1 MKLATAAMALLAL
14 LAQTALCDRVLHAR
28 EAKVTPA
35 PAPAA
40 AVLLAGRQAQKDECR
55 EGKTACGDGNGCC
68 PRGAQCTQSKG
79 VGVCADACE
88 GATLFCNFGG
98 GVTLCCQPGA
108 SCDYARSVCTQQKT
122 DAGGVWTAASTTTSE
137 EGTRLPT
144 APAFSSTED
153 PVAPR
158 STTTTTMIEFDP
170 DRVPPIKLGL
180 HIAQIVLAFVLWVL
194 EIVVFTGKGSKVV
207 GNNGWTFAAFFISIP
222 IWLFLIMTPRFE
234 RTRRFANVHAMFAVD
249 IFGIILWL
257 SAFATQA
264 AYNSSGL
271 CGNRCG
277 ISKGVV
283 AIGVIITLLFGGSTF
298 ISGYTMTYYKFHGSL
313 PGYSNRKIRGGSN
326 DIDPDKEAFSMAPH
340 GDEAYERVHMDDH
353 DHDGPSAG
361 AGSYSNRY
369 GTDPNPYSGGHYEE
383 EDPNRYG
390 AVPPRGNAGAFFD
403 SETQYHSGGG
413 AGSPPPVV
421 PAASPYRPPAVED
434 VPVHFPP
441 ANYDRVDR

>member
-1 MKLATAAMALLAL
+1 MPQTSSQSSSEAAGSSGLATD
-14 LAQTALCDRVLHAR
+14 TS
-28 EAKVTPA
+28 
-35 PAPAA
+35 
-40 AVLLAGRQAQKDECR
+40 G
-55 EGKTACGDGNGCC
+55 GG
-68 PRGAQCTQSKG
+68 
-79 VGVCADACE
+79 
-88 GATLFCNFGG
+88 GATP
-98 GVTLCCQPGA
+98 TKSP
-108 SCDYARSVCTQQKT
+108 T
-122 DAGGVWTAASTTTSE
+122 DSGSA
-137 EGTRLPT
+137 
-144 APAFSSTED
+144 
-153 PVAPR
+153 PVAAP

-170 DRVPPIKLGL
+170 DHVPPIKLGL

-207 GNNGWTFAAFFISIP
+207 GNNGWTFGAFFISIP

-283 AIGVIITLLFGGSTF
+283 AIGVIITLLFGGSAF

-361 AGSYSNRY
+361 TGSYSNRY
-369 GTDPNPYSGGHYEE
+369 GTDPNPYSSGHYEQ
-383 EDPNRYG
+383 EDSNRYG
-390 AVPPRGNAGAFFD
+390 AVPPRGNAGAFFNT
-403 SETQYHSGGG
+403 ETQYHSGGG

-421 PAASPYRPPAVED
+421 PASSPYRPPAVED
-434 VPVHFPP
+434 APVHFPP

>member
-1 MKLATAAMALLAL
+1 
-14 LAQTALCDRVLHAR
+14 
-28 EAKVTPA
+28 
-35 PAPAA
+35 
-40 AVLLAGRQAQKDECR
+40 
-55 EGKTACGDGNGCC
+55 
-68 PRGAQCTQSKG
+68 
-79 VGVCADACE
+79 
-88 GATLFCNFGG
+88 
-98 GVTLCCQPGA
+98 
-108 SCDYARSVCTQQKT
+108 
-122 DAGGVWTAASTTTSE
+122 
-137 EGTRLPT
+137 
-144 APAFSSTED
+144 
-153 PVAPR
+153 
-158 STTTTTMIEFDP
+158 MIEFDP

-207 GNNGWTFAAFFISIP
+207 GNNGWTFAALSRNDLTDRRGQQFFISIP

-369 GTDPNPYSGGHYEE
+369 GADPNPYSGGHYEE

-390 AVPPRGNAGAFFD
+390 AVPHAAMLAPSSTARPSITLA
-403 SETQYHSGGG
+403 
-413 AGSPPPVV
+413 VV
-421 PAASPYRPPAVED
+421 PAPRLRWCPPPPLTAHLLWRTCRSTFPRPTMIVLIGNRMHAVLG
-434 VPVHFPP
+434 
-441 ANYDRVDR
+441 RVAC

>member
-108 SCDYARSVCTQQKT
+108 SCDYARSVCTQQKA

-153 PVAPR
+153 VSPTGAAA
-158 STTTTTMIEFDP
+158 TTTRQTSSQSSSE
-170 DRVPPIKLGL
+170 V
-180 HIAQIVLAFVLWVL
+180 ASAS
-194 EIVVFTGKGSKVV
+194 GS
-207 GNNGWTFAAFFISIP
+207 
-222 IWLFLIMTPRFE
+222 
-234 RTRRFANVHAMFAVD
+234 
-249 IFGIILWL
+249 
-257 SAFATQA
+257 AT
-264 AYNSSGL
+264 
-271 CGNRCG
+271 
-277 ISKGVV
+277 
-283 AIGVIITLLFGGSTF
+283 ST
-298 ISGYTMTYYKFHGSL
+298 
-313 PGYSNRKIRGGSN
+313 
-326 DIDPDKEAFSMAPH
+326 
-340 GDEAYERVHMDDH
+340 
-353 DHDGPSAG
+353 
-361 AGSYSNRY
+361 
-369 GTDPNPYSGGHYEE
+369 
-383 EDPNRYG
+383 
-390 AVPPRGNAGAFFD
+390 
-403 SETQYHSGGG
+403 SGGG
-413 AGSPPPVV
+413 GGATPTMSPKDSGSAVVASWSAGVLAVV
-421 PAASPYRPPAVED
+421 FGIMAAL
-434 VPVHFPP
+434 
-441 ANYDRVDR
+441 